1 VSATA
6 ELCTFLEWDTEFW
19 GVRIAR
25 VEGDS
30 LTEEG
35 ARQVD
40 DWAGRNGIDC
50 VYFLA
55 RADDA
60 ATAHT
65 AEHAGFRL
73 MDVRA
78 QLTCEPEGGRVAP
91 GVRESR
97 PADVPALS
105 AIARVSHRG
114 TRFYA
119 DPRFPDRR
127 CADLYGVWIERSCAG
142 WADVVLVAD
151 HEDRAAG
158 YVSCHVD
165 EARNAGS
172 IGLIAVAE
180 TARRLG
186 LGRSLVESA
195 VAWCAE
201 RGLQEVSVV
210 TQGGSVG
217 ALRLYET
224 CGFRLDSL
232 GLWFHKWYAP

>member
-1 VSATA
+1 MTL
-6 ELCTFLEWDTEFW
+6 EPCTFLDWDTEFW

-25 VEGDS
+25 VEGDT
-30 LTEEG
+30 LTEER
-35 ARQVD
+35 AREVD
-40 DWAGRNGIDC
+40 DWAARNRIDC

-55 RADDA
+55 RSDQA

-65 AEHAGFRL
+65 AERAGYQL
-73 MDVRA
+73 MDVRV
-78 QLTCEPEGGRVAP
+78 QLKCEPDDRTMATGL
-91 GVRESR
+91 RESR
-97 PADVPALS
+97 PADLPALS

-127 CADLYGVWIERSCAG
+127 CDDLYGVWIERSCAG
-142 WADVVLVAD
+142 WADVVLVAE
-151 HEDRAAG
+151 HQNRPAG

-165 EARNAGS
+165 DARSAGS

-186 LGRSLVESA
+186 LGRALVDSV

-201 RGLQEVSVV
+201 RGLHAVSVV
-210 TQGGSVG
+210 TQGGSVR

-224 CGFRLDSL
+224 SGFGIDSL
-232 GLWFHKWYAP
+232 GLWFHKWYAR